1 MRWPR
6 LPCGPRA
13 GPRAPV
19 TAESRTPRMSRIL
32 DMPGPG
38 RCVLAARQ
46 LSTGVWRRNVGGPF
60 RVAGM
65 APAGAACLLV
75 PAAGRQ
81 PGSLVEL
88 RRGTGGI
95 VPCGAFGVLCRG
107 PCGVRPEP
115 GAGPA
120 FRFVLV
126 SVLRGPCPRLSVLS
140 GGWEPA
146 GTDIQRTASLRPNYS
161 VLFEQ
166 VRGNMEVQAGAYCK
180 TVLKNR
186 QLSLRWFEPNTCHH
200 MLKRPLG
207 CGNAARRAVSFL
219 SRSGGQASRS

>member
-1 MRWPR
+1 MRPAGR
-6 LPCGPRA
+6 AARAAYGRVPDAAHEQNLGHA
-13 GPRAPV
+13 GPGPMRVGSAAAKYRGLEEKRWRTVPRRGNGASGGGVPARAC
-19 TAESRTPRMSRIL
+19 SRS
-32 DMPGPG
+32 
-38 RCVLAARQ
+38 AA
-46 LSTGVWRRNVGGPF
+46 
-60 RVAGM
+60 RVAG
-65 APAGAACLLV
+65 GAAT
-75 PAAGRQ
+75 RH
-81 PGSLVEL
+81 
-88 RRGTGGI
+88 GGI

-180 TVLKNR
+180 SVLKNR
-186 QLSLRWFEPNTCHH
+186 QLSLRWFEHNTCHH